1 MSHNSTIVSTV
12 ALKCPKC
19 HEGNLFVNKNV
30 YQYKRFFDMP
40 NNCPKCNQD
49 FQIETGFYLGAMFVS
64 YGLTIGLNI
73 GIFVAFVIFDAY
85 ELVPFLIAS
94 GASLIVTVPYI
105 TKVSRSIWIT
115 LNINYDPK
123 AIENYE
129 A

>member
-1 MSHNSTIVSTV
+1 LGQNDTLVV
-12 ALKCPKC
+12 
-19 HEGNLFVNKNV
+19 V
-30 YQYKRFFDMP
+30 DMP
-40 NNCPKCNQD
+40 ENCTKCNQD